1 MQERTMNQQT
11 VENLRNG
18 TGLKIVSSTLV
29 LLLASATT
37 GTIFMARELSGLQST
52 VTAMTAR
59 LDRRSDN
66 VDARLQRLE
75 NRIYDVEQEG
85 Q

>member
-1 MQERTMNQQT
+1 MNQQT
-11 VENLRNG
+11 VESLHNG
-18 TGLKIVSSTLV
+18 TGLKIVASLLV
-29 LLLASATT
+29 ILLASATT
-37 GTIFMARELSGLQST
+37 GTIVMARELSALQST
-52 VTAMTAR
+52 VTAMTGR

-75 NRIYDVEQEG
+75 NRIYDVEQDG

>member
-1 MQERTMNQQT
+1 MNQQT
-11 VENLRNG
+11 MENLQNG
-18 TGLKIVSSTLV
+18 TGFKIVAGTLV

-37 GTIFMARELSGLQST
+37 GTILMARELSALQST
-52 VTAMTAR
+52 VTAMTGR

-75 NRIYDVEQEG
+75 NRIYDVEQNER
-85 Q
+85 